1 MTKKEILYNCKEKRK
16 EEKKMKLKESTDAK
30 KIFIEAWKAEKNPFY
45 MVDDEDTLY
54 IADFPTSA
62 EWHEV
67 DLKEYKQVGFT
78 ADEAYSDMV
87 KDIELYLP
95 DARAEK
101 ED

>member
-1 MTKKEILYNCKEKRK
+1 
-16 EEKKMKLKESTDAK
+16 
-30 KIFIEAWKAEKNPFY
+30 
-45 MVDDEDTLY
+45 MVDDGDTLY
-54 IADFPTSA
+54 IESFPASA
-62 EWHEV
+62 EWNEI

-101 ED
+101 EE

>member
-1 MTKKEILYNCKEKRK
+1 MKIKEDTEAKR
-16 EEKKMKLKESTDAK
+16 
-30 KIFIEAWKAEKNPFY
+30 IFIEAWKAGENPYY

-54 IADFPTSA
+54 IESFPVSA

-78 ADEAYSDMV
+78 ADEAYSDLV
-87 KDIELYLP
+87 EDIKLYLP
-95 DARAEK
+95 DTRAEK

>member
-1 MTKKEILYNCKEKRK
+1 
-16 EEKKMKLKESTDAK
+16 
-30 KIFIEAWKAEKNPFY
+30 

-54 IADFPTSA
+54 IESFQASA

-78 ADEAYSDMV
+78 ADEAYSDLVEDV
-87 KDIELYLP
+87 KLYLP

-101 ED
+101 EE